1 MTNDYDNDRNMTM
14 TKKGQV
20 MILSV
25 LALGGTMLGATT
37 IAGLLMVYQLRST
50 SDVANSA
57 KAIFA
62 ADAGMEWMLYQFVK
76 PSSTDAQ
83 PIFSNGASFQV
94 TCSDS
99 SSRAVDCRNRSA
111 VTFRSVG
118 RSSNSYRALEL
129 SF

>member
-1 MTNDYDNDRNMTM
+1 M

-20 MILSV
+20 MILSI
-25 LALGGTMLGATT
+25 LAIGGTILGATT

-62 ADAGMEWMLYQFVK
+62 ADTGIDWMLYQFSK
-76 PSSTDAQ
+76 PSSTDPA
-83 PIFSNGASFQV
+83 PAFSNGASFTA
-94 TCSDS
+94 TCYDS
-99 SSRAVDCRNRSA
+99 SSRIVDCRNASA

-118 RSSNSYRALEL
+118 RSGTSYRALEL
-129 SF
+129 NF

>member
-1 MTNDYDNDRNMTM
+1 
-14 TKKGQV
+14 

-25 LALGGTMLGATT
+25 LALGGTILGATT

-62 ADAGMEWMLYQFVK
+62 ADAGIDWMLYQFANPGSADTK
-76 PSSTDAQ
+76 PA
-83 PIFSNGASFQV
+83 FSNGASFTA
-94 TCSDS
+94 TCYNSFS
-99 SSRAVDCRNRSA
+99 NAIDCQDQSA

-118 RSSNSYRALEL
+118 RSGASYRALEL
-129 SF
+129 NF

>member
-1 MTNDYDNDRNMTM
+1 MNHMRQETG
-14 TKKGQV
+14 KSEKGQV

-25 LALGGTMLGATT
+25 LALGGTILGATT

-62 ADAGMEWMLYQFVK
+62 ADAGIDWMLYQFSK
-76 PSSTDAQ
+76 PSSTDTQ
-83 PIFSNGASFQV
+83 PVFSNGASFTA

-99 SSRAVDCRNRSA
+99 SSHVVDCRNPSA
-111 VTFRSVG
+111 FTFRSVG
-118 RSSNSYRALEL
+118 QSGSSYRALQL
-129 SF
+129 NF

>member
-1 MTNDYDNDRNMTM
+1 MTT

-25 LALGGTMLGATT
+25 LALGGTILGATT

-62 ADAGMEWMLYQFVK
+62 ADTGIDWMMYQFAK
-76 PSSTDAQ
+76 PDSTDSG
-83 PIFSNGASFQV
+83 PMFSNGASFTA
-94 TCSDS
+94 TCYDS
-99 SSRAVDCRNRSA
+99 FSNAVDCRDPSA
-111 VTFRSVG
+111 VTFHSVG
-118 RSSNSYRALEL
+118 RSGNSYRALEL
-129 SF
+129 NF